1 MSSQPNPT
9 PIRLDAETLRTL
21 VHHGVGLFG
30 SRRMAPPDPLF
41 ETLKRDYRPGALL
54 GLPSDDWQGWLAE
67 LAAHPLTMGGPLGR
81 LTQDFKLTLP
91 ELFVLTLCGEIED
104 SHLLNLAIATL
115 QSPSEGAR
123 PGIHLV
129 CALMAD
135 LFDEDVTPTR
145 LIQHPLLRLGALRVE
160 GEGPL
165 PLRQLRMSAE
175 LWAVFTGHPQAWQ
188 GSMFLSNPHPAQV
201 SSQLR
206 EQLPQLARLV
216 RDGVARGIV
225 LRGGQAATRLA
236 AVALAE
242 ALGLRPL
249 AAPRATWQQDRAL
262 ALACRYAGWLP
273 VLSVTLG
280 AGERLDLAQHEWLTP
295 LVVCCG
301 QDGAIDAEGMVE
313 IDLPGPTRAERQQLW
328 RDYLG
333 DALDSRVL
341 AECALLD
348 GAVIGE
354 LASQAKV
361 DAARRDEA
369 IGLQHLIRARSQR
382 GCDRLR
388 LLAQPVPH
396 QVDRE
401 ALVLSAA
408 LTRQFDQLIA
418 RCRRREALWEGLGT
432 TLVGAPSPG
441 VRALF
446 SGDSGTGKTLA
457 AAHLATELGAPL
469 YRLDLA
475 AVMNKYI
482 GETEKNL
489 GLLLDEAAAN
499 DVILLMDEADA
510 LFGQRSDGDGNG
522 ERFANM
528 LTNFLLTRI
537 EAHPGIVLLTSN
549 SRNRIDPA
557 FTRRLD
563 AVLEFPLPGFDER
576 LAIWR
581 THLGSRTPGDELAGL
596 LASYCELPGGF
607 VRNAV
612 LNAAAREPGG
622 VDRPLSAAGL
632 VIALR
637 EEYRKLGRAMPANLA
652 QVES

>member
-1 MSSQPNPT
+1 MYIQ
-9 PIRLDAETLRTL
+9 
-21 VHHGVGLFG
+21 
-30 SRRMAPPDPLF
+30 
-41 ETLKRDYRPGALL
+41 LL
-54 GLPSDDWQGWLAE
+54 
-67 LAAHPLTMGGPLGR
+67 
-81 LTQDFKLTLP
+81 
-91 ELFVLTLCGEIED
+91 
-104 SHLLNLAIATL
+104 
-115 QSPSEGAR
+115 
-123 PGIHLV
+123 
-129 CALMAD
+129 
-135 LFDEDVTPTR
+135 
-145 LIQHPLLRLGALRVE
+145 
-160 GEGPL
+160 
-165 PLRQLRMSAE
+165 
-175 LWAVFTGHPQAWQ
+175 
-188 GSMFLSNPHPAQV
+188 
-201 SSQLR
+201 
-206 EQLPQLARLV
+206 
-216 RDGVARGIV
+216 
-225 LRGGQAATRLA
+225 
-236 AVALAE
+236 
-242 ALGLRPL
+242 
-249 AAPRATWQQDRAL
+249 
-262 ALACRYAGWLP
+262 
-273 VLSVTLG
+273 
-280 AGERLDLAQHEWLTP
+280 
-295 LVVCCG
+295 
-301 QDGAIDAEGMVE
+301 
-313 IDLPGPTRAERQQLW
+313 
-328 RDYLG
+328 
-333 DALDSRVL
+333 
-341 AECALLD
+341 
-348 GAVIGE
+348 
-354 LASQAKV
+354 
-361 DAARRDEA
+361 
-369 IGLQHLIRARSQR
+369 
-382 GCDRLR
+382 
-388 LLAQPVPH
+388 
-396 QVDRE
+396 
-401 ALVLSAA
+401 
-408 LTRQFDQLIA
+408 A
-418 RCRRREALWEGLGT
+418 RCRRREVLWEGLGA
-432 TLVGAPSPG
+432 TLSGARNAG

-581 THLGSRTPGDELAGL
+581 SHLGSRSPGDDLAGL

-622 VDRPLSAAGL
+622 TDRPLSATGL
-632 VIALR
+632 VAALR